1 MVAALIAGLAIYKRW
16 APPAQQAP
24 KTETGPT
31 NSVPP
36 FATKEPTTYEATRI
50 ISYSLTSAKAGISE
64 QPHVDRILLARD
76 GEQRR
81 EEYEAGALGSIVF
94 LENVNGR
101 FILLPQPKFYA
112 DATES
117 IESNAREQS
126 ELQVER
132 ELMSPDFLL
141 HESNTPT
148 QYQKLGQETVAG
160 RLATKYR
167 VMTSASGSGAS
178 HESLIWID
186 ETLGMPILTQYT
198 SASENDSIRVSMEL
212 QNIRTAVDPQTFA
225 LPADYRKV
233 DLSRIIDLI
242 RDRKAKPAV
251 QDDRK

>member
-1 MVAALIAGLAIYKRW
+1 MVAALIAGLAIYKKW
-16 APPAQQAP
+16 APPAQQAL

-50 ISYSLTSAKAGISE
+50 ITYSLTSPQTGVSE

-94 LENVNGR
+94 LENFNGR
-101 FILLPQPKFYA
+101 FILLTQPKLYA
-112 DATES
+112 DAKQ
-117 IESNAREQS
+117 SNASEES
-126 ELQVER
+126 ELQVEA

-141 HESNTPT
+141 HESNAPT
-148 QYQKLGQETVAG
+148 QFQKIGPETVTG

-167 VMTSASGSGAS
+167 VVTSASGSTAS
-178 HESLIWID
+178 HESLIWVD
-186 ETLGMPILTQYT
+186 ETLGMPIATQDT
-198 SASENDSIRVSMEL
+198 STSGNDSILVSMEL

-233 DLSRIIDLI
+233 DLSQIIDLI
-242 RDRKAKPAV
+242 RDRKAKPTV
-251 QDDRK
+251 QGDHK

>member
-1 MVAALIAGLAIYKRW
+1 VVAALIAGLTIYKKW

-50 ISYSLTSAKAGISE
+50 ITYSLTSPKSGVSE

-101 FILLPQPKFYA
+101 FIILPQQKLYA
-112 DATES
+112 DANQ
-117 IESNAREQS
+117 SNASEES
-126 ELQVER
+126 ELQVEA

-141 HESNTPT
+141 HESNLPT
-148 QYQKLGQETVAG
+148 QYQKLGPETVAG

-167 VMTSASGSGAS
+167 VMSSASGSTAS
-178 HESLIWID
+178 HEGLIWID
-186 ETLGMPILTQYT
+186 ETLGMPIATQYT
-198 SASENDSIRVSMEL
+198 STSENDSIHVSMEL
-212 QNIRTAVDPQTFA
+212 QNIRTTVDPQTFA

-233 DLSRIIDLI
+233 DLSQIIDRI
-242 RDRKAKPAV
+242 RARKANPAV
-251 QDDRK
+251 QGDHK